1 MFRYTSSNQL
11 TRNHRCKHRILRFFD
26 NLRLNGFAE
35 LGRLTALL
43 LDDAF
48 NDLDLLLMRCA
59 VDLGLHCGANDLF
72 VALLHDQFGFL
83 GRSLHEGREK

>member
-1 MFRYTSSNQL
+1 MFIKDSMLYL
-11 TRNHRCKHRILRFFD
+11 TGNHRCKHRILCLFD

-35 LGRLTALL
+35 LWRLTALL